1 MTINILSTLD
11 LSAASAELKL
21 IKKISNFKFSFN
33 SRIKTLRLLEDVNIY
48 ISSAAIKVD
57 QEFLKYAKNLKFIFS
72 PSTGTDHIDLKELKK
87 RNVKLITIA
96 KNYSLL
102 KQFTSTSELSFA
114 LLLLLIRNLNS
125 ACKDV
130 KNGNWGREKFTGN
143 QLYKKTLGIVGY
155 GRLGRISAK
164 IAKGFSMNIV
174 ANDVIKKKNNIK
186 FVSLNKLLKL
196 SDFIFI
202 HVHLNKNTVNLIN
215 KNNIRFM
222 KRSAILINT
231 SRGKIINELDLLNAL
246 KSKRIRA
253 AGLDVIDGEWL
264 DKRKLL
270 KHPLIKYMKKNN
282 NLIIVPHIGGSSVES
297 INGARIFIMKKLLK
311 LLKKL
316 NEFN

>member
-21 IKKISNFKFSFN
+21 IKKMSNIKFTNN
-33 SRIKTLRLLEDVNIY
+33 SRIKTLRLIKDVHIY

-57 QEFLKYAKNLKFIFS
+57 KEFLKYAKNLKFIFS
-72 PSTGTDHIDLKELKK
+72 PSTGTDHLDLEELKK
-87 RNVKLITIA
+87 RNIKLIAIT
-96 KNYSLL
+96 KNYSLIR
-102 KQFTSTSELSFA
+102 QFTSTSELSFG
-114 LLLLLIRNLNS
+114 LLLSLIRNLNS
-125 ACKDV
+125 AYEDV
-130 KNGNWGREKFTGN
+130 KKGNWGREKFTGN

-164 IAKGFSMNIV
+164 IARGFGMNII
-174 ANDVIKKKNNIK
+174 ANDIIKRKNNIK
-186 FVSLNKLLKL
+186 FFSLNKLLKL

-222 KRSAILINT
+222 KRNAILINT
-231 SRGKIINELDLLNAL
+231 SRGKIINEKDLIYAL

-270 KHPLIKYMKKNN
+270 KHPLIKYMKKNK

-311 LLKKL
+311 LLKKIK
-316 NEFN
+316 

>member
-1 MTINILSTLD
+1 LTINILSTLD

>member
-11 LSAASAELKL
+11 LSAASVELKL

-174 ANDVIKKKNNIK
+174 ANDIIKKKNNIK

-311 LLKKL
+311 LLKKIK
-316 NEFN
+316 

>member
-1 MTINILSTLD
+1 LTINILSTLD
-11 LSAASAELKL
+11 LSAASVELKL

-174 ANDVIKKKNNIK
+174 ANDIIKKKNNIK

-311 LLKKL
+311 LLKKIK
-316 NEFN
+316 